1 MIEREIKNLKEF
13 LEKFSE
19 RYKGSLKPERDL
31 NVLENTTLSQTEC
44 MYLIDFSLNE
54 MSFKKGFMS
63 FLGYPDKSLN
73 LQSYLSKI
81 HPEDLEMVSKIG
93 MATIIHTSNHP
104 FENLENVLY
113 ISFRIRKS
121 NGQYVK
127 VLSQSS
133 VFEVD
138 KEGKM
143 VSSLVKVSD
152 ISFMEDNDLVKY
164 NFVAQNLDE

>member
-63 FLGYPDKSLN
+63 FLGYPEKSLN
-73 LQSYLSKI
+73 LESYLSKI
-81 HPEDLEMVSKIG
+81 HPED
-93 MATIIHTSNHP
+93 T
-104 FENLENVLY
+104 
-113 ISFRIRKS
+113 RKC
-121 NGQYVK
+121 Y
-127 VLSQSS
+127 
-133 VFEVD
+133 
-138 KEGKM
+138 
-143 VSSLVKVSD
+143 
-152 ISFMEDNDLVKY
+152 
-164 NFVAQNLDE
+164 